1 VEQHAR
7 VIWDSIQKQLG
18 NPLVVL
24 GMMIERAQ
32 ENLRRYKAKQPLAG
46 HLLPYLSAAEARRE
60 MLNFNEE
67 LGWLETPN
75 IRA

>member
-1 VEQHAR
+1 
-7 VIWDSIQKQLG
+7 LG
-18 NPLVVL
+18 NLLIAL
-24 GMMIERAQ
+24 GKMVERAQ
-32 ENLRRYKAKQPLAG
+32 ENLRRYKDKQPFAG
-46 HLLPYLSAAEARRE
+46 HLLPYLSAAEAKRE